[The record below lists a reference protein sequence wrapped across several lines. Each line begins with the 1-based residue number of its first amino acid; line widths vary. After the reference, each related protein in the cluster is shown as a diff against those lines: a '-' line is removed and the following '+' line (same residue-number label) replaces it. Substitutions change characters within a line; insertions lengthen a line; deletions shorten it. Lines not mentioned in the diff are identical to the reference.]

1 VVIAPY
7 VLALCV
13 SLALS
18 VGFGILTWRRRP
30 EPGTTALT
38 VLLAAVSV
46 WTGAFLFGMLSP
58 DRGIRMLLERIMWTA
73 MLVTPVAW
81 LVFSIQYTGYDDS
94 IAPRQIASLSVPLAI
109 AGVLVW
115 TNPAHEII
123 WSDVQFHSLDGLVLV
138 SQSYNAM
145 FWVQLGYAYTLML
158 AGVVL
163 LLRLVLTSDHLF
175 ADQAFA
181 LLAGGL
187 IATSAHFATVFK
199 LSPFP
204 GLNLTPY
211 SFVLAGIAFGYALFY
226 SELLERIPATRRIGR
241 NAIVQNMRDG
251 VVVLDD
257 DDHVIDVNPIAERL
271 FDADGGDV
279 IGEHVDALFGDADY
293 ELPGNGETAVCT
305 VKAHRKY
312 EMRGSVL
319 EDQHDRPV
327 GRVLVV
333 RDITSRSNRRQQL
346 QVLNRVLR
354 HNFRNDM
361 NVIDVCATQLSDRL
375 DDENEQLADRI
386 RMTARDLA
394 ETGTKAREIERIMSR
409 RDTEPQPID
418 LPSLVT
424 RQLDTIRHE
433 YPAVSVAVDMPE
445 ELEIRSTGIL
455 ESVLQN
461 VLENAVVHNDSADP
475 EVRVDVNLHENDPDK
490 IEIRVADNGPGI
502 PEQERDVLVKGTE
515 SPLEHGSG
523 LGLWLVNWGVT
534 MLGGE
539 VEFED
544 RAERSSAGNRP
555 EAGDREGR
563 SPSGSRTQSD
573 DRAEQS
579 STGSRTQSDDTD
591 SHGST
596 VCITIPRRQRLVE
609 DPTHPAGEFY
619 IDAD

>member
-251 VVVLDD
+251 VVVLDRLCLGRRRLSRQEHRPVPLGARDGPRRDVGQHQQRDERRDYQSELYEARERVEPERGEQEERAHEEGHDEQRHRVD
-257 DDHVIDVNPIAERL
+257 DEVEERL
-271 FDADGGDV
+271 AVEG
-279 IGEHVDALFGDADY
+279 ALCHWSGFGQ
-293 ELPGNGETAVCT
+293 P
-305 VKAHRKY
+305 
-312 EMRGSVL
+312 
-319 EDQHDRPV
+319 DQ
-327 GRVLVV
+327 
-333 RDITSRSNRRQQL
+333 
-346 QVLNRVLR
+346 
-354 HNFRNDM
+354 
-361 NVIDVCATQLSDRL
+361 
-375 DDENEQLADRI
+375 
-386 RMTARDLA
+386 
-394 ETGTKAREIERIMSR
+394 
-409 RDTEPQPID
+409 
-418 LPSLVT
+418 
-424 RQLDTIRHE
+424 
-433 YPAVSVAVDMPE
+433 
-445 ELEIRSTGIL
+445 
-455 ESVLQN
+455 
-461 VLENAVVHNDSADP
+461 
-475 EVRVDVNLHENDPDK
+475 
-490 IEIRVADNGPGI
+490 
-502 PEQERDVLVKGTE
+502 
-515 SPLEHGSG
+515 
-523 LGLWLVNWGVT
+523 
-534 MLGGE
+534 
-539 VEFED
+539 
-544 RAERSSAGNRP
+544 
-555 EAGDREGR
+555 
-563 SPSGSRTQSD
+563 
-573 DRAEQS
+573 
-579 STGSRTQSDDTD
+579 
-591 SHGST
+591 
-596 VCITIPRRQRLVE
+596 
-609 DPTHPAGEFY
+609 
-619 IDAD
+619 